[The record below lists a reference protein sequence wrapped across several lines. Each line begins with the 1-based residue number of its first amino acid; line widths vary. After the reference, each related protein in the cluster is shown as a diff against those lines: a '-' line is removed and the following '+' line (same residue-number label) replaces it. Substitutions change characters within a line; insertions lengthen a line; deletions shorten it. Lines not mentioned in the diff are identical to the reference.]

1 MFRRASSIIFK
12 LGSYVK
18 SKRIGLIIIM
28 SVLLASSGVVNILL
42 AREVSSLR
50 LALQSRRELSVGD
63 SVQPIVVHSLDG
75 TPATITFSDHT
86 LPTILYVFSPQ
97 CVWCTRNFDNI
108 KAIENGLNGKYR
120 FIGLSMSAVSLEEY
134 ITSNNLSFPVY
145 KEPDQRSI
153 IDFKLGGTPQMLV
166 ISQDGKVVKNWH
178 GAYSGDQEKDVENFF
193 GISLPGI
200 SIDKLLKK

>member
-1 MFRRASSIIFK
+1 MFRRTTSIIFK

-50 LALQSRRELSVGD
+50 LAFQSRGELGIGD
-63 SVQPIVVHSLDG
+63 SVQPIIAHSLDG
-75 TPATITFSDHT
+75 TPATITFSGHA

-108 KAIENGLNGKYR
+108 KAIENGVKGKYR
-120 FIGLSMSAVSLEEY
+120 FIGLSMSTISLEEY
-134 ITSNNLSFPVY
+134 ITGNNLSFQVY
-145 KEPDQRSI
+145 KEPDPRSI
-153 IDFKLGGTPQMLV
+153 IDFKLSGTPQTLV
-166 ISQDGKVVKNWH
+166 ISQDGKIVKNWY
-178 GAYSGDQEKDVENFF
+178 GAYSGDQKMDVEKFF
-193 GISLPGI
+193 GTSLPGVRM
-200 SIDKLLKK
+200 D